1 MTTLVL
7 GANGQ
12 TGRLVVEAL
21 LERDESVIAVVRSK
35 ESLPMDVLD
44 HALLHVVEVSI
55 TDITEAEIGFLVK
68 EASSIVCCLG
78 HNLSWQGLYG
88 EPRRLVRDSVKRI
101 CSEVESRNLNG
112 VKKFVLMNSTG
123 CRNSDLKEQVSVA
136 QKIVIGLL
144 KLLLP
149 PHADNE
155 QAAEF
160 LRKQIGQ
167 DNQQI
172 EWVVVRPDGLI
183 DENQVSGYELHPSP
197 IRSAIFDPGKT
208 SRINVADFMAALIT
222 DETLWQSWKG
232 QAPVIYNEGC

>member
-21 LERDESVIAVVRSK
+21 LARDESVIAVVRSK
-35 ESLPMDVLD
+35 ESLPMDLLD

-68 EASSIVCCLG
+68 ETSAIVCCLG
-78 HNLSWQGLYG
+78 HNLSWQGIYG

-101 CSEVESRNLNG
+101 CSEVTSRNLNG
-112 VKKFVLMNSTG
+112 VKKFILMNSTG
-123 CRNSDLKEQVSVA
+123 CRNTDLNEQISIA
-136 QKIVIGLL
+136 QKMVVGLIR
-144 KLLLP
+144 LLLP
-149 PHADNE
+149 PHVDNE
-155 QAAEF
+155 QAADF
-160 LRKQIGQ
+160 LRKCIGQ
-167 DNQQI
+167 NNQHV

-183 DENQVSGYELHPSP
+183 DENQVSAYELYPSP

-208 SRINVADFMAALIT
+208 SRINVADFMAALVT
-222 DETLWQSWKG
+222 DESLWQSWKG